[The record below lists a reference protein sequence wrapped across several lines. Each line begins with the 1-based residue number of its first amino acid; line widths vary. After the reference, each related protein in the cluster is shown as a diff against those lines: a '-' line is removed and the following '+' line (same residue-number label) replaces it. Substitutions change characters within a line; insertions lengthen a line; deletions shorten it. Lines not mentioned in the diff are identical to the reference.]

1 MADSTNPKD
10 KLGIKKVQL
19 DKVPDTS
26 IIYQA
31 LAMEDG
37 ALKYGPYNWRET
49 KVSASIY
56 IAAARRHLALWFN
69 GEELTEDTKVPNLGA
84 VLACIGII
92 IDAQMSGNLV
102 DDRPRPLDADKL
114 NNLLK
119 KVGIGNSLPK
129 QEQPVIMISESSDI
143 KYGTIPGTIA
153 GRCYCQSCK
162 EVRGEK

>member
-1 MADSTNPKD
+1 MSDKSTNPKD

-37 ALKYGPYNWRET
+37 ALKYGPYNFRESN
-49 KVSASIY
+49 VAASIY
-56 IAAARRHLALWFN
+56 VAAAKRHLALWFN
-69 GEELTEDTKVPNLGA
+69 GEELTEDTGIPNLGA

-92 IDAQMSGNLV
+92 IDAQIAGTLV
-102 DDRPRPLDADKL
+102 DDRPKPIDAVKL

-119 KVGIGNSLPK
+119 KVKPK
-129 QEQPVIMISESSDI
+129 EPEVTKLCDCYACNDIRSSNACV
-143 KYGTIPGTIA
+143 KNRPNVG
-153 GRCYCQSCK
+153 
-162 EVRGEK
+162 

>member
-1 MADSTNPKD
+1 MSDSTNPKD

-56 IAAARRHLALWFN
+56 VAAARRHLALWFN

-92 IDAQMSGNLV
+92 IDAQISGNLV
-102 DDRPRPLDADKL
+102 DDRPKPLDSAKL
-114 NNLLK
+114 NDLLK
-119 KVGIGNSLPK
+119 KEGIGNNLTK
-129 QEQPVIMISESSDI
+129 QEQPTNIITKVSKGCEDLSCT
-143 KYGTIPGTIA
+143 Y
-153 GRCYCQSCK
+153 CYEK
-162 EVRGEK
+162 IGEK

>member
-1 MADSTNPKD
+1 MSDKLSTNPKD

-49 KVSASIY
+49 RVSASIY
-56 IAAARRHLALWFN
+56 VAAAKRHLALWLN
-69 GEELTEDTKVPNLGA
+69 GEELTRDTKVPNLGA

-92 IDAQMSGNLV
+92 IDAQIAGTLV
-102 DDRPRPLDADKL
+102 DDRPKPIDIDKL
-114 NNLLK
+114 NDLME
-119 KVGIGNSLPK
+119 KVGMGVK
-129 QEQPVIMISESSDI
+129 
-143 KYGTIPGTIA
+143 
-153 GRCYCQSCK
+153 
-162 EVRGEK
+162 